1 MNHCFKVIW
10 NPSTATFVAVPEVA
24 TGQGVG
30 GTSIKPMLAAALPQK
45 VSHFFIKP
53 LIAALICIG
62 FNFACHAQ
70 PLAAPT
76 GTQLPTGGQVTAGT
90 ANVSQSGAVMTVKQ
104 TSDKAALLWQSF
116 NVGSQAAVHFEQPS
130 AQSVALNRVQDS
142 NPSQIFGH
150 IKANGTVF
158 LQNPHGVYFAPGSS
172 VDVGSLVA
180 TTHSISDADFLAG
193 DIKFNRNG
201 AIGKIINFGKLS
213 SRLGGYIALLA
224 PEVRNLGVVVA
235 KGGSIVLA
243 AGETYQLQ
251 FEANDTLTNVL
262 VSPATVAAYVENGNA
277 VMAPGGLVILSA
289 QAANAIQGG
298 VVNNSGSLQANG
310 LVNDGGVVRLVA
322 SDSISNT
329 GSITADALPSST
341 GSGGEICSLQT

>member
-10 NPSTATFVAVPEVA
+10 NPSTATFVAVPEIA
-24 TGQGVG
+24 MGQGMG
-30 GTSIKPMLAAALPQK
+30 GTSSKPMVQAALPER

-62 FNFACHAQ
+62 FSFASYAG

-76 GTQLPTGGQVTAGT
+76 ATQLPTGGQVTSGS

-104 TSDKAALLWQSF
+104 TSDKAAVHWQSF
-116 NVGSQAAVHFEQPS
+116 NVGAQAAVHFEQPS
-130 AQSVALNRVQDS
+130 TQSVTLNRVQDS
-142 NPSQIFGH
+142 NPSQIFGQ
-150 IKANGTVF
+150 IKANGSVF
-158 LQNPHGVYFAPGSS
+158 LQNPNGVYFAPGSS
-172 VDVGSLVA
+172 VDVGSFVA

-193 DIKFNRNG
+193 NIKFNRND

-224 PEVRNLGVVVA
+224 PEVRNHGVVVA

-251 FEANDTLTNVL
+251 FEANDTLTNIL
-262 VSPATVAAYVENGNA
+262 VSPSTMMMNSA
-277 VMAPGGLVILSA
+277 V
-289 QAANAIQGG
+289 
-298 VVNNSGSLQANG
+298 
-310 LVNDGGVVRLVA
+310 
-322 SDSISNT
+322 
-329 GSITADALPSST
+329 ST
-341 GSGGEICSLQT
+341 GTWVPPETPNTPGVLLALRP